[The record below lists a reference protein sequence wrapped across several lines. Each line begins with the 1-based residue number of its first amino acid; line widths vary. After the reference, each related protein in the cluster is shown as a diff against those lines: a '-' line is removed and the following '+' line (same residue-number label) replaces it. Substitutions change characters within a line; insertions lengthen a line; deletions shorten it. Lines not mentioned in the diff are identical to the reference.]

1 MVRKDDVNF
10 EYFALKLINCNY
22 RMIILY
28 KFIRCIMEAD
38 PNGKFVSGYYK
49 YIYMYY
55 RDFTLV
61 VIFAYYLHFV
71 HFCINISAVYI
82 LFMTVLLINAII
94 SDI

>member
-1 MVRKDDVNF
+1 
-10 EYFALKLINCNY
+10 
-22 RMIILY
+22 
-28 KFIRCIMEAD
+28 MEAD
-38 PNGKFVSGYYK
+38 LNGKFVNIIN
-49 YIYMYY
+49 IYMYY
-55 RDFTLV
+55 REYFTLV